1 MADSGRWQHVG
12 LRLLACAVALGGLG
26 GLALSWFEDG
36 ADHYY
41 RNGLWRI
48 GLEGLRAGLH
58 RSLVWAV
65 GIVAVAWLVS
75 RLAIRGGS
83 HSSPS
88 ASPMSPWVASVQR
101 LGARIARGLSPVI
114 DRMLVPTGAICA
126 TAIIAIEL
134 VTAWGFSEP
143 AESAPNIVLIT
154 VDTFRADHLGS
165 YGYHRATSPQLDE
178 LAARGV
184 RFDRAWSQAPWTLPS
199 MATAHTSL
207 YPSQHRAVEAETSLS
222 REWVTLAEVFQ
233 NAGYRTLAVVS
244 HLFVGSRLGFD
255 QGFDVFDE
263 SNALGDDAVTSPQ
276 ITVTALKALSREK
289 LKSRPFL
296 LWVHYFDPHF
306 SYVRQRK
313 FGFADG
319 YRGTLRP
326 PIQAS
331 KLKELEQESQPSD
344 IAFIESIYDEEVAFT
359 DEWIGQLVRG
369 VNVSVGERPT
379 FFFVTGDHGEYFMEH
394 ERLGHGRDVYEELI
408 RVPLIVAGDLDPALQ
423 GRVVKE
429 TVELASLA
437 RTITRLAGLNPERF
451 GGEDLLGL
459 ARSGGEP
466 RLSFSEG
473 IYAWGS
479 EDRKLGVVSRDG
491 WKMIHN
497 LDRETFE
504 LYHLG
509 DDPGELTNL
518 WGAED
523 ADAVAAG
530 NRLQSALREFDL
542 QSERPAATIEL
553 TDEERVQLRALGYAE

>member
-1 MADSGRWQHVG
+1 MAGSGRWKQVW
-12 LRLLACAVALGGLG
+12 LRLSACVVTIGGLG
-26 GLALSWFEDG
+26 GLALSWYEDG
-36 ADHYY
+36 ANHLY

-48 GLEGLRAGLH
+48 GLEGLRAELH
-58 RSLVWAV
+58 QSLIWAI
-65 GIVAVAWLVS
+65 GIVAASWLIS
-75 RLAIRGGS
+75 RLAHNRTR
-83 HSSPS
+83 
-88 ASPMSPWVASVQR
+88 WLR
-101 LGARIARGLSPVI
+101 TRIARGLPPGI
-114 DRMLVPTGAICA
+114 DRLLVPAGAVFA
-126 TAIIAIEL
+126 TAIIAIEC

-143 AESAPNIVLIT
+143 AASAPNIVLIT

-165 YGYHRATSPQLDE
+165 YGYHRKTSPRLDE

-199 MATAHTSL
+199 MATVHTSL
-207 YPSQHRAVEAETSLS
+207 YPSQHRAVGAETPLS
-222 REWVTLAEVFQ
+222 RQWVTLAEVLQ

-255 QGFDVFDE
+255 QGFAVFDE
-263 SNALGDDAVTSPQ
+263 SNAVGDDASSSPQ
-276 ITVTALKALSREK
+276 ITVTALEALSRATPT
-289 LKSRPFL
+289 SQPFF

-306 SYVRQRK
+306 SYVRKNK

-319 YRGTLRP
+319 YRGKLRS
-326 PIQAS
+326 PIKAE
-331 KLKELEQESQPSD
+331 KLKELEKDSQPQD

-359 DEWIGQLVRG
+359 DEWIGQLID
-369 VNVSVGERPT
+369 SIDKIVGKRPT
-379 FFFVTGDHGEYFMEH
+379 LFFVTGDHGEYFMEH

-451 GGEDLLGL
+451 GGEDLLEL

-466 RLSFSEG
+466 RLSYSEG

-479 EDRKLGVVSRDG
+479 DDRKLGVASRDG

-497 LDRETFE
+497 LDRDSFE

-509 DDPGELTNL
+509 RDPDESTNL
-518 WGAED
+518 WGVEEEGAAE
-523 ADAVAAG
+523 AG
-530 NRLQSALREFDL
+530 NRLRAALLEFAF
-542 QSERPAATIEL
+542 QSERPESVIEL
-553 TDEERVQLRALGYAE
+553 TDEEREQLRALGYSE

>member
-1 MADSGRWQHVG
+1 MAGNGRWKHVW
-12 LRLLACAVALGGLG
+12 LRLSACVVTIGGLG
-26 GLALSWFEDG
+26 GLALSWYEDG
-36 ADHYY
+36 ANHLY
-41 RNGLWRI
+41 RNGLWRT
-48 GLEGLRAGLH
+48 GLEGLRAELH
-58 RSLVWAV
+58 QSLIWAI
-65 GIVAVAWLVS
+65 GIVAASWLVS
-75 RLAIRGGS
+75 RLAHNRTRWLS
-83 HSSPS
+83 T
-88 ASPMSPWVASVQR
+88 
-101 LGARIARGLSPVI
+101 RIARGLPPGI
-114 DRMLVPTGAICA
+114 DRLLVPTGAVFA
-126 TAIIAIEL
+126 AAIIAIEC

-143 AESAPNIVLIT
+143 AASAPNIVLIT

-165 YGYHRATSPQLDE
+165 YGYHRKTSPRLDE

-199 MATAHTSL
+199 MATVHTSL
-207 YPSQHRAVEAETSLS
+207 YPSQHRAVGAETPLS
-222 REWVTLAEVFQ
+222 RQWVTLAEVLQ

-255 QGFDVFDE
+255 QGFAVFDE
-263 SNALGDDAVTSPQ
+263 SNALGDDASSSPQ
-276 ITVTALKALSREK
+276 ITVTALEALSRAAPT
-289 LKSRPFL
+289 SQPFF

-306 SYVRQRK
+306 SYVRKNK

-319 YRGTLRP
+319 YRGRLRS
-326 PIQAS
+326 PIKAE
-331 KLKELEQESQPSD
+331 KLKELEKDSQPQD

-359 DEWIGQLVRG
+359 DEWIGQLVD
-369 VNVSVGERPT
+369 SVDKIVGKRPT
-379 FFFVTGDHGEYFMEH
+379 LFFVTGDHGEYFMEH

-451 GGEDLLGL
+451 GGEDLLEL

-466 RLSFSEG
+466 RLSYSEG

-479 EDRKLGVVSRDG
+479 DDRKLGVASRDG

-497 LDRETFE
+497 LDRDSFE

-509 DDPGELTNL
+509 RDPDESTNL
-518 WGAED
+518 WGVEEEGAAE
-523 ADAVAAG
+523 AG
-530 NRLQSALREFDL
+530 NRLRAALREFAF
-542 QSERPAATIEL
+542 QSERPESVIEL
-553 TDEERVQLRALGYAE
+553 TDEEREQLRALGYSE

>member
-1 MADSGRWQHVG
+1 MTGSGGWKRVW
-12 LRLLACAVALGGLG
+12 LRLSVRAAALGGLG

-36 ADHYY
+36 ADQLY

-48 GLEGLRAGLH
+48 GLEGLREELH
-58 RSLVWAV
+58 RSLIWAF
-65 GIVAVAWLVS
+65 GIVAVAWIVS
-75 RLAIRGGS
+75 RLVIRGGS
-83 HSSPS
+83 GSPPTVS
-88 ASPMSPWVASVQR
+88 QVSPWAATHRWLS
-101 LGARIARGLSPVI
+101 ARIATGVSPAL
-114 DRMLVPTGAICA
+114 DRVFVRIGVICA
-126 TAIIAIEL
+126 SAILAIEFM
-134 VTAWGFSEP
+134 TALGFSDP

-165 YGYHRATSPQLDE
+165 YGYHRATSPRLDE

-207 YPSQHRAVEAETSLS
+207 YPSQHRAVEAETPLA
-222 REWVTLAEVFQ
+222 RKWVTLAEVLQ

-255 QGFDVFDE
+255 QGFGVFDE
-263 SNALGDDAVTSPQ
+263 SNALGDDAVSSPQ
-276 ITVTALKALSREK
+276 ITVTALRALSREMPM
-289 LKSRPFL
+289 SQPFL

-306 SYVRQRK
+306 SYVRKPK

-319 YRGTLRP
+319 YRGKLRS
-326 PIQAS
+326 PIKAA
-331 KLKELEQESQPSD
+331 KLKELEQESQPQD

-359 DEWIGQLVRG
+359 DEWIGELVRG
-369 VNVSVGERPT
+369 VDEIVGKRPT
-379 FFFVTGDHGEYFMEH
+379 LFFVTGDHGEYFMEH

-451 GGEDLLGL
+451 GGEDLLEL

-466 RLSFSEG
+466 RLSYSEG
-473 IYAWGS
+473 TYAWGS
-479 EDRKLGVVSRDG
+479 DDRKLGVASRDG
-491 WKMIHN
+491 WKLIHN
-497 LDRETFE
+497 LDRDTFE
-504 LYHLG
+504 LYHLAG
-509 DDPGELTNL
+509 DPGESTNL
-518 WGAED
+518 WGVDDE
-523 ADAVAAG
+523 DAVAAG
-530 NRLQSALREFDL
+530 TRLQAALREFDF
-542 QSERPAATIEL
+542 QSERPAAVIEL
-553 TDEERVQLRALGYAE
+553 TDEERERLHALGYSE

>member
-1 MADSGRWQHVG
+1 
-12 LRLLACAVALGGLG
+12 
-26 GLALSWFEDG
+26 
-36 ADHYY
+36 
-41 RNGLWRI
+41 
-48 GLEGLRAGLH
+48 
-58 RSLVWAV
+58 
-65 GIVAVAWLVS
+65 
-75 RLAIRGGS
+75 
-83 HSSPS
+83 
-88 ASPMSPWVASVQR
+88 
-101 LGARIARGLSPVI
+101 
-114 DRMLVPTGAICA
+114 
-126 TAIIAIEL
+126 
-134 VTAWGFSEP
+134 
-143 AESAPNIVLIT
+143 
-154 VDTFRADHLGS
+154 
-165 YGYHRATSPQLDE
+165 LDE